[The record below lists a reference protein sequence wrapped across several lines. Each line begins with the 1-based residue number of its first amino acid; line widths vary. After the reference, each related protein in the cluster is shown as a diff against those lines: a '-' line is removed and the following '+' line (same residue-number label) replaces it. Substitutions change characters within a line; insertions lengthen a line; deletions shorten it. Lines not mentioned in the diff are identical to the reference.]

1 MAVPLYLRIGIRY
14 FRRAS
19 GNDRFLS
26 LVSWFSLL
34 GMLIGVVSL
43 IVVMSV
49 MNGFE
54 RELQQRVLS
63 VVPHGYI
70 EGPQRRLAGWQAY
83 ANSLADD
90 PQVSGVAPYVG
101 GKAMLAV
108 FKRLRGVSLYGI
120 DPEQERGVSSVA
132 EHMIAGA
139 YLSDDGSGQYQII
152 IGDILARQLGVNIG
166 DGLTVILPK
175 VTVTPFG
182 LYPREKEFT
191 VSGVFSAGAQ
201 LDATSAFIHIRDAQ
215 RLYQLGDDVE
225 GLRLQLTDMFAAPQL
240 LPVLAAELPEG
251 SLAVSWSDSQ
261 GSLFQA
267 VKMEKQMVRL
277 LLLFIVLIAAF
288 NIVSILSM
296 AVSAKRGSIAVLRT
310 MGSTP
315 GSIMAIFI
323 VYGMATGLIGLGL
336 GLLIGVPLAQNVGGV
351 VAFIEQLSG
360 MQLFNPQVYFITHLP
375 SHLQWSDVA
384 VVSGFALLLSLLA
397 TLYPAWQASR
407 VQPAEAL
414 RYE

>member
-1 MAVPLYLRIGIRY
+1 MAVPLYLHIGIRY

-70 EGPQRRLAGWQAY
+70 EGPQRRLANWQNY
-83 ANSLADD
+83 ANTLADN
-90 PQVSGVAPYVG
+90 PQVIGVAPYVG

-120 DPEQERGVSSVA
+120 NPEQERAVSAVS
-132 EHMIAGA
+132 EHMIAGE
-139 YLSDDGSGQYQII
+139 YLSGDPGQYQII

-166 DGLTVILPK
+166 DGVTVILPK

-182 LYPREKEFT
+182 LFPREKEFT

-201 LDATSAFIHIRDAQ
+201 LDGSSAFIHIGDAQ

-240 LPVLAAELPEG
+240 LPMLAAQLPQG
-251 SLAVSWSDSQ
+251 SVAVSWSDSQ

-336 GLLIGVPLAQNVGGV
+336 GLLIGVPLAQHVGDV

-375 SHLQWSDVA
+375 SHLLWSDV
-384 VVSGFALLLSLLA
+384 VIVSSFALLLSLLA

>member
-1 MAVPLYLRIGIRY
+1 MAVPLFLRIGIRY
-14 FRRAS
+14 FYRAS

-34 GMLIGVVSL
+34 GMLIGTVSL

-70 EGPQRRLAGWQAY
+70 EGPQRRLTAWQEY
-83 ANSLADD
+83 
-90 PQVSGVAPYVG
+90 VSALSQNDGVKGVAPYVG
-101 GKAMLAV
+101 GKAMLSA
-108 FKRLRGVSLYGI
+108 FKRLRGVALYGI
-120 DPEQERGVSSVA
+120 EPTQERSVSAVA
-132 EHMIAGA
+132 EHMVAGD
-139 YLSDDGSGQYQII
+139 YLGDTAGEYEII
-152 IGDILARQLGVNIG
+152 LGDILARQLGVNVG
-166 DGLTVILPK
+166 DDLTVILPK

-182 LYPREKEFT
+182 LFPREKQFR
-191 VSGVFSAGAQ
+191 VVGVFSAGAQ
-201 LDATSAFIHIRDAQ
+201 LDASSAFIHIADAQ

-225 GLRLQLTDMFAAPQL
+225 GLRIQLDDMFAAPDL
-240 LPVLAAELPEG
+240 LPQLAALMPAG
-251 SLAVSWSDSQ
+251 SVAVTWGESQ
-261 GSLFQA
+261 GSLFHA

-296 AVSAKRGSIAVLRT
+296 AVSGKRGSIAVLRT
-310 MGSTP
+310 MGATP
-315 GSIMAIFI
+315 ATIMATFM
-323 VYGMATGLIGLGL
+323 VYGMATGIIGICLGL
-336 GLLIGVPLAQNVGGV
+336 IIGVPLAMRVGDV
-351 VAFIEQLSG
+351 VAWLEQLSG
-360 MQLFNPQVYFITHLP
+360 LKIFNPDVYFITHLP
-375 SHLQWSDVA
+375 SFLQWSDVA

>member
-1 MAVPLYLRIGIRY
+1 MAVPLFLRIGIRY
-14 FRRAS
+14 FHRAS
-19 GNDRFLS
+19 GSDGFLS

-34 GMLIGVVSL
+34 GMLIGTVSL

-70 EGPQRRLAGWQAY
+70 EGPQQRLPEWRQYIEQIRGGEG
-83 ANSLADD
+83 
-90 PQVSGVAPYVG
+90 VKGVAPYVG
-101 GKAMLAV
+101 GKAMLSAS
-108 FKRLRGVSLYGI
+108 KRLRGVALYGI
-120 DPEQERGVSSVA
+120 EPLQERSVSAVA
-132 EHMIAGA
+132 EHMVA
-139 YLSDDGSGQYQII
+139 GQYLGDDAGEYHII
-152 IGDILARQLGVNIG
+152 LGDILARQLGVNVG
-166 DGLTVILPK
+166 DDLTVILPK

-182 LYPREKEFT
+182 LFPREKQFRI
-191 VSGVFSAGAQ
+191 SGVFSAGAQ
-201 LDATSAFIHIRDAQ
+201 LDATSAFIHIADAQ

-225 GLRLQLTDMFAAPQL
+225 GLRIQLDDMFAAPDL
-240 LPVLAAELPEG
+240 LPKLAAMMPAG
-251 SLAVSWSDSQ
+251 SVAVTWGNSQ

-296 AVSAKRGSIAVLRT
+296 AVSGKRGSIAVLRT
-310 MGSTP
+310 MGATP
-315 GSIMAIFI
+315 ATIMATFM
-323 VYGMATGLIGLGL
+323 VYGMATGIIGLCL
-336 GLLIGVPLAQNVGGV
+336 GLLIGVPLAMRVGDV
-351 VAFIEQLSG
+351 VAWLEQLSG
-360 MQLFNPQVYFITHLP
+360 MQIFNPDVYFITHLP
-375 SHLQWSDVA
+375 SYLQWSDVA

>member
-70 EGPQRRLAGWQAY
+70 EGPQRRLANWQQY
-83 ANSLADD
+83 AATLAET
-90 PQVSGVAPYVG
+90 PMVSGVAPYVG

-120 DPEQERGVSSVA
+120 DPEQERRVSAVA
-132 EHMIAGA
+132 EHMIAGE
-139 YLSDDGSGQYQII
+139 YLSGDGGQYQII
-152 IGDILARQLGVNIG
+152 IGDILARQLGVSIG

-201 LDATSAFIHIRDAQ
+201 LDGTSAFIHIGDAQ
-215 RLYQLGDDVE
+215 RLYQLGHDVE

-251 SLAVSWSDSQ
+251 SVAVSWSDSQ

-315 GSIMAIFI
+315 SSIMAIFI

-336 GLLIGVPLAQNVGGV
+336 GLLIGVPLAQHIGDV
-351 VAFIEQLSG
+351 VAFLEQLSG

-375 SHLQWSDVA
+375 SHLEWSDVG

>member
-1 MAVPLYLRIGIRY
+1 MAVPLYLHIGIRY

-70 EGPQRRLAGWQAY
+70 EGPQRRLANWQNY
-83 ANSLADD
+83 ANTLADN

-120 DPEQERGVSSVA
+120 NPEQERAVSAVS
-132 EHMIAGA
+132 EHMIAGE
-139 YLSDDGSGQYQII
+139 YLSGDPGQYQII

-166 DGLTVILPK
+166 DGVTVILPK

-182 LYPREKEFT
+182 LFPREKEFT

-201 LDATSAFIHIRDAQ
+201 LDGSSAFIHIGDAQ

-240 LPVLAAELPEG
+240 LPMLAAQLPQG
-251 SLAVSWSDSQ
+251 SVAVSWSDSQ

-336 GLLIGVPLAQNVGGV
+336 GLLIGVPLAQHVGDV

-375 SHLQWSDVA
+375 SHLLWSDV
-384 VVSGFALLLSLLA
+384 VIVSSFALLLSLLA

>member
-70 EGPQRRLAGWQAY
+70 EGPQRRLANWQQY
-83 ANSLADD
+83 ATTLAET
-90 PQVSGVAPYVG
+90 PMVSGVAPYVG

-120 DPEQERGVSSVA
+120 DPEQERRVSAVA
-132 EHMIAGA
+132 EHMIAGE
-139 YLSDDGSGQYQII
+139 YLSGDGGQYQII
-152 IGDILARQLGVNIG
+152 IGDILARQLGVSIG

-201 LDATSAFIHIRDAQ
+201 LDGTSAFIHIGDAQ
-215 RLYQLGDDVE
+215 RLYQLGHDVE

-251 SLAVSWSDSQ
+251 SVAVSWSDSQ

-315 GSIMAIFI
+315 SSIMAIFI

-336 GLLIGVPLAQNVGGV
+336 GLLIGVPLAQHIGDV
-351 VAFIEQLSG
+351 VAFLEQLSG

-375 SHLQWSDVA
+375 SHLEWSDVG

>member
-1 MAVPLYLRIGIRY
+1 MVVPLYLRIGIRY

-70 EGPQRRLAGWQAY
+70 EGPQRRLANWPDY
-83 ANSLADD
+83 AAALAENT
-90 PQVSGVAPYVG
+90 QVTGVAPYVG

-120 DPEQERGVSSVA
+120 NPEQERGVSAVS
-132 EHMIAGA
+132 EHMIAGE
-139 YLSDDGSGQYQII
+139 YLAGGAGQYQII

-166 DGLTVILPK
+166 DGVTVILPK

-182 LYPREKEFT
+182 LFPREKEFT

-201 LDATSAFIHIRDAQ
+201 LDASSAFIHIGDAQ
-215 RLYQLGDDVE
+215 RLYQLGEDVE
-225 GLRLQLTDMFAAPQL
+225 GLRLQLSDMFAAPQL
-240 LPVLAAELPEG
+240 LPVLAAQLPLG
-251 SLAVSWSDSQ
+251 SEPVSWSDSQ

-267 VKMEKQMVRL
+267 VKMEKRMVRL

-315 GSIMAIFI
+315 RSIMAIFI
-323 VYGMATGLIGLGL
+323 VYGMATGLIGLGF
-336 GLLIGVPLAQNVGGV
+336 GLLIGVPLAQHVGDV
-351 VAFIEQLSG
+351 VAFLERLSG

-375 SHLQWSDVA
+375 SHLLWSDVGI
-384 VVSGFALLLSLLA
+384 VSCFALLLSLLA

>member
-1 MAVPLYLRIGIRY
+1 MAVPLFLRIGIRY
-14 FRRAS
+14 FYRAS
-19 GNDRFLS
+19 GSDRFLS

-34 GMLIGVVSL
+34 GMLIGTVSL

-70 EGPQRRLAGWQAY
+70 QGPQERLADWPEYIQKLQG
-83 ANSLADD
+83 SDG
-90 PQVSGVAPYVG
+90 VKGVAPYVG
-101 GKAMLAV
+101 GKAMLSS
-108 FKRLRGVSLYGI
+108 FKRLRGVALYGI
-120 DPEQERGVSSVA
+120 EPQQERSVSAVS
-132 EHMIAGA
+132 EHMVAGQ
-139 YLSDDGSGQYQII
+139 YLGDDAGKYQII
-152 IGDILARQLGVNIG
+152 LGDILARQLGVNVG
-166 DGLTVILPK
+166 DDLTVILPK

-182 LYPREKEFT
+182 LFPREKRFQ

-201 LDATSAFIHIRDAQ
+201 LDGTSAFIHIADAQ

-225 GLRLQLTDMFAAPQL
+225 GLRIQLADMFAAPEL
-240 LPVLAAELPEG
+240 LPKLAAMMPVG
-251 SLAVSWSDSQ
+251 SIAVTWGDSQ
-261 GSLFQA
+261 GSLFHA

-296 AVSAKRGSIAVLRT
+296 AVSGKRGSIAVLRT
-310 MGSTP
+310 MGATP
-315 GSIMAIFI
+315 ATIMATFV
-323 VYGMATGLIGLGL
+323 VYGMATGIIGLCL
-336 GLLIGVPLAQNVGGV
+336 GLIVGVPLAIYVGDL
-351 VAFIEQLSG
+351 VAWLEQLSG
-360 MQLFNPQVYFITHLP
+360 MQIFNPDVYFITRLP
-375 SHLQWSDVA
+375 SFLQWSDVA

>member
-1 MAVPLYLRIGIRY
+1 MAVPLYLHIGIRY

-70 EGPQRRLAGWQAY
+70 EGPQRRLANWQNY
-83 ANSLADD
+83 ANTLADN

-120 DPEQERGVSSVA
+120 NPEQERAVSAVS
-132 EHMIAGA
+132 EHMIAGE
-139 YLSDDGSGQYQII
+139 YLSGDPGQYQII

-166 DGLTVILPK
+166 DGVTVILPK

-182 LYPREKEFT
+182 LFPREKEFT

-201 LDATSAFIHIRDAQ
+201 LDGSSAFIHIGDAQ

-240 LPVLAAELPEG
+240 LPVLAAQLPQG
-251 SLAVSWSDSQ
+251 SVAVSWSDSQ

-323 VYGMATGLIGLGL
+323 VYGMTTGLIGLGL
-336 GLLIGVPLAQNVGGV
+336 GLLIGVPLAQHVGDV

-375 SHLQWSDVA
+375 SHLLWSDV
-384 VVSGFALLLSLLA
+384 VIVSGFALLLSLLA

>member
-1 MAVPLYLRIGIRY
+1 MAVPLFLRIGIRY
-14 FRRAS
+14 FHRAS

-34 GMLIGVVSL
+34 GMLIGTISL

-70 EGPQRRLAGWQAY
+70 EGPHQRLLGWQDY
-83 ANSLADD
+83 ADKLSDTD
-90 PQVSGVAPYVG
+90 GVKGVAPYVG
-101 GKAMLAV
+101 GKAMLSA
-108 FKRLRGVSLYGI
+108 FKRLRGVALYGI
-120 DPEQERGVSSVA
+120 EPEQERSVSAVA
-132 EHMIAGA
+132 EHMIAGR
-139 YLSDDGSGQYQII
+139 YLGDDAGEYQII
-152 IGDILARQLGVNIG
+152 LGDILARQLGVNVG
-166 DGLTVILPK
+166 DDVTVILPK

-182 LYPREKEFT
+182 LFPREKQFR

-201 LDATSAFIHIRDAQ
+201 LDATSAFIHIADAQ

-225 GLRLQLTDMFAAPQL
+225 GLRIQLADMFDAPDL
-240 LPVLAAELPEG
+240 LPALAAKLPEG
-251 SLAVSWSDSQ
+251 SVAVTWSDSQ
-261 GSLFQA
+261 GSLFHA

-296 AVSAKRGSIAVLRT
+296 AVSGKRGSIAVLRT
-310 MGSTP
+310 MGATPST
-315 GSIMAIFI
+315 IMATFM
-323 VYGMATGLIGLGL
+323 VYGMATGIIGLGL
-336 GLLIGVPLAQNVGGV
+336 GLLIGVPLAIRVGDV
-351 VAFIEQLSG
+351 VAWLEQLSG
-360 MQLFNPQVYFITHLP
+360 MQIFNPDVYFITHLP
-375 SHLQWSDVA
+375 SYLQWSDVV

>member
-1 MAVPLYLRIGIRY
+1 MAVPLFLRIGIRY

-43 IVVMSV
+43 IVVMAV

-70 EGPQRRLAGWQAY
+70 EGPQRRLSDWQRY
-83 ANSLADD
+83 AATVAEN
-90 PQVSGVAPYVG
+90 PQVSAVAPYVG

-120 DPEQERGVSSVA
+120 DPDQERGVSAVG
-132 EHMIAGA
+132 EHMVAGD
-139 YLSDDGSGQYQII
+139 YLSGDAGQYQII

-166 DGLTVILPK
+166 DGVTVILPK

-201 LDATSAFIHIRDAQ
+201 LDATSAFIHISDAQ

-225 GLRLQLTDMFAAPQL
+225 GLRLQLTDMFVAPHL
-240 LPVLAAELPEG
+240 LPELAALLPEG
-251 SLAVSWSDSQ
+251 SVAVSWSDSQ

-336 GLLIGVPLAQNVGGV
+336 GLLIGVPLAQHIGEV
-351 VAFIEQLSG
+351 VAFLEQLSG
-360 MQLFNPQVYFITHLP
+360 LQLFNPQVYFITRLP
-375 SHLQWSDVA
+375 SYLQWSDVA

>member
-1 MAVPLYLRIGIRY
+1 MAVPLFLRIGIRY
-14 FRRAS
+14 FYRAS
-19 GNDRFLS
+19 GRDRFLS

-34 GMLIGVVSL
+34 GMLIGTVSL

-70 EGPQRRLAGWQAY
+70 EGPQRRLTAWQEY
-83 ANSLADD
+83 
-90 PQVSGVAPYVG
+90 VSALSQNDGVKGVAPYVG
-101 GKAMLAV
+101 GKAMLSA
-108 FKRLRGVSLYGI
+108 FKRLRGVALYGI
-120 DPEQERGVSSVA
+120 EPTQERSVSAVA
-132 EHMIAGA
+132 EHMVAGD
-139 YLSDDGSGQYQII
+139 YLGDTAGEYEII
-152 IGDILARQLGVNIG
+152 LGDILARQLGVNVG
-166 DGLTVILPK
+166 DDLTVILPK

-182 LYPREKEFT
+182 LFPREKQFR
-191 VSGVFSAGAQ
+191 VVGVFSAGAQ
-201 LDATSAFIHIRDAQ
+201 LDASSAFIHIADAQ

-225 GLRLQLTDMFAAPQL
+225 GLRIQLDDMFAAPDL
-240 LPVLAAELPEG
+240 LPQLAALMPAG
-251 SLAVSWSDSQ
+251 SVAVTWGESQ
-261 GSLFQA
+261 GSLFHA

-296 AVSAKRGSIAVLRT
+296 AVSGKRGSIAVLRT
-310 MGSTP
+310 MGATP
-315 GSIMAIFI
+315 ATIMATFM
-323 VYGMATGLIGLGL
+323 VYGMATGIIGICLGL
-336 GLLIGVPLAQNVGGV
+336 IIGVPLAMRVGDV
-351 VAFIEQLSG
+351 VAWLEQLSG
-360 MQLFNPQVYFITHLP
+360 LKIFNPDVYFITHLP
-375 SHLQWSDVA
+375 SFLQWSDVA

>member
-1 MAVPLYLRIGIRY
+1 MAVPLYLHIGIRY

-70 EGPQRRLAGWQAY
+70 EGPQRRLANWQNY
-83 ANSLADD
+83 ANTLADN

-120 DPEQERGVSSVA
+120 NPEQERAVSAVS
-132 EHMIAGA
+132 EHMIAGE
-139 YLSDDGSGQYQII
+139 YLSGDPGQYQII

-166 DGLTVILPK
+166 DGVTVILPK

-182 LYPREKEFT
+182 LFPREKEFT

-201 LDATSAFIHIRDAQ
+201 LDGSSAFIHIGDAQ

-240 LPVLAAELPEG
+240 LPMLAAQLPQG
-251 SLAVSWSDSQ
+251 SVPVSWSDSQ

-336 GLLIGVPLAQNVGGV
+336 GLLIGVPLAQHVGDV
-351 VAFIEQLSG
+351 VAFIERLSG

-375 SHLQWSDVA
+375 SHLLWSDV
-384 VVSGFALLLSLLA
+384 VIVSSFALLLSLLA

>member
-19 GNDRFLS
+19 GSDRFLS

-63 VVPHGYI
+63 VVPHGYL
-70 EGPQRRLAGWQAY
+70 EGPQRRLENWPEY
-83 ANSLADD
+83 AATLAAD
-90 PQVSGVAPYVG
+90 PEVSGVAPYVG

-108 FKRLRGVSLYGI
+108 FKRLRGVALYGI
-120 DPEQERGVSSVA
+120 DPEQERSVSAVA
-132 EHMIAGA
+132 EHMVA
-139 YLSDDGSGQYQII
+139 GQYLQTEGDDFQII
-152 IGDILARQLGVNIG
+152 IGDILARQLGVSIG
-166 DGLTVILPK
+166 DSLTVILPK

-182 LYPREKEFT
+182 LYPREKEFI
-191 VSGVFSAGAQ
+191 VRGVFSAGGQ
-201 LDATSAFIHIRDAQ
+201 LDATSAFVHIRDAQ
-215 RLYQLGDDVE
+215 RLYQLGDDAE
-225 GLRLQLTDMFAAPQL
+225 GLRLQLRDMFAAPQVL
-240 LPVLAAELPEG
+240 PRLAAMLPVG
-251 SLAVSWSDSQ
+251 TVAVGWSESQ

-310 MGSTP
+310 MGATP
-315 GSIMAIFI
+315 GTVLAIFI
-323 VYGMATGLIGLGL
+323 VYGMTTGFIGLGL
-336 GLLIGVPLAQNVGGV
+336 GLLIGIPLALHIGDV
-351 VAFIEQLSG
+351 VAALEQFSG
-360 MQLFNPQVYFITHLP
+360 MQLFNPEVYFITHLP
-375 SHLQWSDVA
+375 SFLQWSDVI

>member
-70 EGPQRRLAGWQAY
+70 EGPQRRLANWQNY
-83 ANSLADD
+83 ANTLADN
-90 PQVSGVAPYVG
+90 PQVIGVAPYVG

-120 DPEQERGVSSVA
+120 NPEQERAVSAVS
-132 EHMIAGA
+132 EHMIAGE
-139 YLSDDGSGQYQII
+139 YLSGDPGQYQII

-166 DGLTVILPK
+166 DGVTVILPK

-182 LYPREKEFT
+182 LFPREKEFT

-201 LDATSAFIHIRDAQ
+201 LDGSSAFIHIGDAQ

-240 LPVLAAELPEG
+240 LPMLAAQLPQG
-251 SLAVSWSDSQ
+251 SVAVSWSDSQ

-336 GLLIGVPLAQNVGGV
+336 GLLIGVPLAQHVGDV

-375 SHLQWSDVA
+375 SHLLWSDV
-384 VVSGFALLLSLLA
+384 VIVSSFALLLSLLA

>member
-70 EGPQRRLAGWQAY
+70 EGPQRRLANWQQY
-83 ANSLADD
+83 AAKLAET
-90 PQVSGVAPYVG
+90 PMVSGVAPYVG

-120 DPEQERGVSSVA
+120 DPEQERRVSAVA
-132 EHMIAGA
+132 EHMIAGE
-139 YLSDDGSGQYQII
+139 YLSGDGGQYQII
-152 IGDILARQLGVNIG
+152 IGDILARQLGVSIG

-201 LDATSAFIHIRDAQ
+201 LDGTSAFIYIGDAQ
-215 RLYQLGDDVE
+215 RLYQLGHDVE

-251 SLAVSWSDSQ
+251 SVAVSWSDSQ

-315 GSIMAIFI
+315 SSIMAIFI

-336 GLLIGVPLAQNVGGV
+336 GLLIGVPLAQHIGDV
-351 VAFIEQLSG
+351 VAFLEQLSG

-375 SHLQWSDVA
+375 SHLEWSDVG

>member
-70 EGPQRRLAGWQAY
+70 EGPQRRLANWQNY
-83 ANSLADD
+83 ANTLADN

-120 DPEQERGVSSVA
+120 NPEQERAVSAVS
-132 EHMIAGA
+132 EHMIAGE
-139 YLSDDGSGQYQII
+139 YLSGDPGQYQII

-166 DGLTVILPK
+166 DGVTVILPK

-182 LYPREKEFT
+182 LFPREKEFT

-201 LDATSAFIHIRDAQ
+201 LDGSSAFIHIGDAQ

-240 LPVLAAELPEG
+240 LPMLAAQLPQG
-251 SLAVSWSDSQ
+251 SVAVSWSDSQ

-336 GLLIGVPLAQNVGGV
+336 GLLIGVPLAQHVGDV

-375 SHLQWSDVA
+375 SHLLWSDV
-384 VVSGFALLLSLLA
+384 VFVSSFALLLSLLA

>member
-70 EGPQRRLAGWQAY
+70 EGPQRRLANWQNY
-83 ANSLADD
+83 ANTLADN

-120 DPEQERGVSSVA
+120 NPEQERAVSAVS
-132 EHMIAGA
+132 EHMIAGE
-139 YLSDDGSGQYQII
+139 YLSGDPGQYQII

-166 DGLTVILPK
+166 DGVTVILPK

-182 LYPREKEFT
+182 LFPREKEFT

-201 LDATSAFIHIRDAQ
+201 LDGSSAFIHIGDAQ

-240 LPVLAAELPEG
+240 LPMLAAQLPQG
-251 SLAVSWSDSQ
+251 SVPVSWSDSQ

-336 GLLIGVPLAQNVGGV
+336 GLLIGVPLAQHVGDV

-375 SHLQWSDVA
+375 SHLLWSDV
-384 VVSGFALLLSLLA
+384 VIVSSFALLLSLLA